1 MAKIAI
7 LVPRQSM
14 LEQVLK
20 VLDENPGLKENVMEA
35 RVIRTEDSVKEAR
48 RVIDM
53 GAHIVVARGLQA
65 RIMKEYTK
73 IPVVDIVTTTQEV
86 GLMIRRAQEIVQ
98 KPNPKIYM
106 VTWKNT
112 VGDTTYIDEIFDVEF
127 HACCAKTIEEM
138 ERMVT
143 EAVEQGADII
153 IGGDKVERIVKQF
166 HIPSIFS
173 VSTEDSI
180 RNALEIAQK
189 MSYTADIE
197 REFNAQV
204 ETILDTTFNG
214 VIRIDR
220 NQNVLMVNRMMEEL
234 LKKKSSEVTG
244 QPLGSILPMEDDYV
258 ERVLDGRQESCLTS
272 AQVQNTPIMV
282 LIAAIRYDDAVA
294 GAILSCHKLKNA
306 REAGVSTV
314 PEMYLSGYVAKGDFE
329 WFYSQDRQMKKMV
342 ELAKKYALSRFPVLI
357 YGEDES
363 ETSLFAQSI
372 HNNSL
377 RRNSPFVSVNCAHLS
392 EKEQFDTLFAEK
404 GLLETA
410 KYGTIFI
417 REIDKLSSVCQYNLY
432 RMVSNSPKL
441 LSDSDKTPRYDVR
454 LIAESGRNLENMVR
468 EGSFRK
474 DLFYSLNAL
483 SLTIPPLRSR
493 PKDIEY
499 LVNRY
504 LGNFRENYSRYL
516 YLTAEGMQALTEY
529 VWEGG
534 ITQLEAFC
542 ERMFLS
548 ASRKQIDAGMV
559 RELLEELYPRHMMI
573 GQEEKVV
580 IYRNP
585 EAEILQELLK
595 KHAGKRSAVA
605 EELGI
610 STTTLWR
617 KMKKLGISD

>member
-14 LEQVLK
+14 MEQVLR
-20 VLDENPGLKENVMEA
+20 VLDEDPKLKEDVIEVK
-35 RVIRTEDSVKEAR
+35 VIRTEDSVEEAR
-48 RVIDM
+48 RVIDT

-65 RIMKEYTK
+65 RIMKEYTR

-86 GLMIRRAQEIVQ
+86 GLMIRKAQEIVQ
-98 KPNPKIYM
+98 KPHPKIYM

-127 HACCAKTIEEM
+127 HACCAKNIEEM
-138 ERMVT
+138 ERMVE

-153 IGGDKVERIVKQF
+153 IGGDKVERMVKQF

-180 RNALEIAQK
+180 RNALDIARK

-197 REFNAQV
+197 KEFNAQV

-220 NQNVLMVNRMMEEL
+220 NQNVLMVNRMMEDL

-244 QPLGSILPMEDDYV
+244 KPLNSILPLEDDYM

-272 AQVQNTPIMV
+272 AQVRNTPIMV
-282 LIAAIRYDDAVA
+282 MIAAIRYDDAVT
-294 GAILSCHKLKNA
+294 GAILSCHKLKNV
-306 REAGVSTV
+306 REAGVGAA

-329 WFYSQDRQMKKMV
+329 WFYSQDRQMKKMI

-377 RRNSPFVSVNCAHLS
+377 RKNSPFVSVNCAHLS
-392 EKEQFDTLFAEK
+392 EKEQFETLFARK

-410 KYGTIFI
+410 KYGTVFI
-417 REIDKLSSVCQYNLY
+417 REIDKLSSVCQYHLY

-454 LIAESGRNLENMVR
+454 LIAESGRNLEKMVR
-468 EGSFRK
+468 DGDFRK
-474 DLFYSLNAL
+474 DLYYSLNAL
-483 SLTIPPLRSR
+483 SLTIPPLHRR

-504 LGNFRENYSRYL
+504 LQNFRENYSRYL
-516 YLTAEGMQALTEY
+516 YLTEDGMKALTEY
-529 VWEGG
+529 EWEGG

-559 RELLEELYPRHMMI
+559 RELLEELYPDHMWM
-573 GQEEKVV
+573 GEEDKIV
-580 IYRNP
+580 IYRNQ
-585 EAEILQELLK
+585 EAEKLQQLLQ
-595 KHAGKRSAVA
+595 KHGGKRAAVA

-617 KMKKLGISD
+617 KMKKLGISN